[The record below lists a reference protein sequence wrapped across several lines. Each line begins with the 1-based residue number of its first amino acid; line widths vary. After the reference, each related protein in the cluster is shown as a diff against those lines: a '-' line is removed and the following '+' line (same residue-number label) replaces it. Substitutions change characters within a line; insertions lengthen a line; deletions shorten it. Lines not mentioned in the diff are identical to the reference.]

1 LVLAVVLK
9 LLAVILYSAQSHQLE
24 AEAVA
29 YRVALRK
36 QQFRLL
42 LAALAAAAL
51 DQTSPIRKTAQ
62 RETRQALRQA
72 KGMTAVTGSEVM
84 PTQMCNVLAV
94 VVALLL

>member
-1 LVLAVVLK
+1 M
-9 LLAVILYSAQSHQLE
+9 
-24 AEAVA
+24 A

-51 DQTSPIRKTAQ
+51 DQTLPIRKTAQ

-72 KGMTAVTGSEVM
+72 KGITAVTDLEVT
-84 PTQMCNVLAV
+84 PTLMRNAPE
-94 VVALLL
+94 VVAVLLL